1 MEGRKTQSA
10 IVTLQDGKTYKA
22 DFDMGALANA
32 EMAYERYFGKKM
44 GVNDIVTELVG
55 SGTRA
60 MMSFMYGAMISAGEK
75 ITSMLSEN
83 GFSQKCFIRAID
95 NDFVAHGSREQL
107 LRKHSLDAQS
117 VAREI
122 YNLLK

>member
-10 IVTLQDGKTYKA
+10 IVTLQDGKNYKA

-44 GVNDIVTELVG
+44 GVNDIITELVG

-75 ITSMLSEN
+75 ITWEYFSKSMYTFAN
-83 GFSQKCFIRAID
+83 VQKLIG
-95 NDFVAHGSREQL
+95 VAADGLTEMMRTDEEPEGGDEKNVHSRG
-107 LRKHSLDAQS
+107 AT
-117 VAREI
+117 
-122 YNLLK
+122 